1 MMLGVPTFGHIWIG
15 GSLGVTSE
23 VGLSLVGCRGFMF
36 YLMGGSG
43 TWSLRHQSEIK
54 KALLFPNYV

>member
-1 MMLGVPTFGHIWIG
+1 
-15 GSLGVTSE
+15 
-23 VGLSLVGCRGFMF
+23 MF

-54 KALLFPNYV
+54 KALLFPNYM